1 MRFAPGGEVFLHFVG
16 QGSALLRLYAVNF
29 AFMALTLGGYVFWAK
44 THIRRYLWSR
54 TLAFGDPL
62 EYTGTGWQLCRSFLI
77 VISLFFGLHLLLTLL
92 SLSSLEGSLLASMAF
107 MLVLPLFW
115 PYAVY
120 SSLRFRL
127 ARTNWRGIHGWLS
140 GSPVEYAAHAWVRV
154 LLIVV
159 TLGLYTPYA
168 VAFLTRFIVDNAS
181 FGSVKFR
188 FEAKVETLSRPY
200 YRCWLVGLI
209 MVGCLLVGGLLW
221 LLDGVSLPSLGGGG
235 YRHEQSLE
243 PAGFKFLKVGALGL
257 LLCRL
262 SYCAV
267 RLNWRIRGLRFG
279 DARLDS
285 RVTVPGYLWL
295 TLSNWLLLAVTLGV
309 AWPWT
314 VVRRSRYLAD
324 RIKILGEV
332 RWSDVRQS
340 DAGPPKSGEG
350 GLSFL
355 KLDVGF

>member
-1 MRFAPGGEVFLHFVG
+1 MDNVRDHLSGDLRGDQRRAPRPDDGAPSAPVSSFPSAGPYGQTTGPCGAADERAALRSPPPEPERDEMDAAPASSAPRENGPCSGDALNQAGADAALSAGPDGPDDPAGGDGSMRFAPGGEVFLHFVG

-92 SLSSLEGSLLASMAF
+92 SLSSLEGSLLSSMAF

-209 MVGCLLVGGLLW
+209 MVGCLLVGGLLG

-235 YRHEQSLE
+235 VSPRAV
-243 PAGFKFLKVGALGL
+243 AG
-257 LLCRL
+257 
-262 SYCAV
+262 
-267 RLNWRIRGLRFG
+267 
-279 DARLDS
+279 ARW
-285 RVTVPGYLWL
+285 V
-295 TLSNWLLLAVTLGV
+295 
-309 AWPWT
+309 
-314 VVRRSRYLAD
+314 
-324 RIKILGEV
+324 
-332 RWSDVRQS
+332 
-340 DAGPPKSGEG
+340 
-350 GLSFL
+350 
-355 KLDVGF
+355 